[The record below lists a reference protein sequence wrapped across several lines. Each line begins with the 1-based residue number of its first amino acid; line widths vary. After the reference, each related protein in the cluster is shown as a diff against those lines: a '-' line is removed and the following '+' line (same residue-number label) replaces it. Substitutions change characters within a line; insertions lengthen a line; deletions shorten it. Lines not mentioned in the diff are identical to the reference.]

1 MMSRFT
7 RTILGASIALSFS
20 PTLLAASTDA
30 EVELLRQQMKEIQQ
44 QNEAQNIII
53 QAMAKRLQDVEASNQ
68 PRYVK
73 AGGVESSSSTSA
85 TNDVATAANVDDE
98 PVVKEAPITR
108 SAEAVY
114 QEQHALFDRKFSL
127 EGGLTYTHTDRRDLF
142 LNGFL
147 ALDAIF
153 LGNISLDKIKADTLT
168 FNATGRYSMTDR
180 LQFDLS
186 LPYIYRDSTFSSVGA
201 GFSTSAVA
209 EDDVSNG
216 DIGDVS
222 AGVYYRLFQESAD
235 SPDTVI
241 SFRVKAPT
249 GKDPYGIKFVEVT
262 DSGQNLNVP
271 TELPTGN
278 GVWAATAG
286 VSFIKTV
293 DPAILFTNLGYTY
306 NFERSFS
313 DISSDPGAVTAA
325 DIDLGDQFLLG
336 AGIAFALNERMS
348 LSTSYAHQ
356 FTLKTRVK
364 TQTSDWQDV
373 NGSDASSG
381 SLNFGVTYGMQDN
394 LAMIA
399 NVAIGVTPDAP
410 DVSIGVKFPY
420 SF

>member
-1 MMSRFT
+1 M
-7 RTILGASIALSFS
+7 
-20 PTLLAASTDA
+20 
-30 EVELLRQQMKEIQQ
+30 
-44 QNEAQNIII
+44 
-53 QAMAKRLQDVEASNQ
+53 
-68 PRYVK
+68 
-73 AGGVESSSSTSA
+73 
-85 TNDVATAANVDDE
+85 
-98 PVVKEAPITR
+98 
-108 SAEAVY
+108 
-114 QEQHALFDRKFSL
+114 
-127 EGGLTYTHTDRRDLF
+127 TYSHTDRRDLF

-180 LQFDLS
+180 LQFDLN
-186 LPYIYRDSTFSSVGA
+186 LPYIYRSSTFSSVGA

-209 EDDVSNG
+209 EDDTSNG
-216 DIGDVS
+216 DIGDIS
-222 AGVYYRLFQESAD
+222 AGVYYRLFQETED
-235 SPDTVI
+235 NPDTVI

-249 GKDPYGIKFVEVT
+249 GKDPYGIKFIEVN
-262 DSGQNLNVP
+262 DSGQNLTVP

-313 DISSDPGAVTAA
+313 DISSDPTTVTAA
-325 DIDLGDQFLLG
+325 DIDLGDQISLG

-364 TQTSDWQDV
+364 TSASDWQDV

-381 SLNFGVTYGMQDN
+381 SLNFGVTYGMKDN
-394 LAMIA
+394 LSMIA

-410 DVSIGVKFPY
+410 DVTVGVKFPY